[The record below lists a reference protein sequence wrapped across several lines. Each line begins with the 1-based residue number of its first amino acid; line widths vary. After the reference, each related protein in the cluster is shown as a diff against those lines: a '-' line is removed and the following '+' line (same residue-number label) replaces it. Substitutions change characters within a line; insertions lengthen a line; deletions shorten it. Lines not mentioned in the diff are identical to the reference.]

1 MADHLRSLLGAG
13 AQALGVD
20 LDATKTDR
28 LLCYQQLLAR
38 WNKAFNLTAVRGD
51 EAMIVRHLLDSLA
64 IAPHLHGAQFADVG
78 TGPGLPGIPLAI
90 LYPERH
96 FSLLD
101 SNGKKTRFLFQVKS
115 QLGLSNIDIIEGRVE
130 QWQPEESFD
139 GVITRAFAELALT
152 CSLSEHLLTRG
163 GRLYAMK
170 SQSIARELETLPE
183 SFALVDNIP
192 LTVPGL
198 EESRWLTVLA
208 HQVKQE
214 QS

>member
-1 MADHLRSLLGAG
+1 MADRLHALLSAG
-13 AQALGVD
+13 ASALGVA
-20 LDATKTDR
+20 LDAGKTD
-28 LLCYQQLLAR
+28 LLLTYQQLLAR

-51 EAMIVRHLLDSLA
+51 EAMITRHLLDSLA
-64 IAPHLHGAQFADVG
+64 IAPHLRGNRFADIG

-90 LYPERH
+90 LFPERH
-96 FSLLD
+96 FWLLD

-130 QWQPEESFD
+130 EWQPGESFD

-152 CSLSEHLLTRG
+152 CSLSEHLLAG
-163 GRLYAMK
+163 DGRLYAMK
-170 SQSIARELETLPE
+170 SQSIARELESLPE
-183 SFALVDNIP
+183 HFSLVDNIP

-198 EESRWLTVLA
+198 DESRWLTVLA
-208 HQVKQE
+208 HQLKQE